1 MSQYG
6 FTTEGNTIVTDFPS
20 QVKNRTFLI
29 TGPSEGGIGAETA
42 ISLAHGSP
50 STILLLGRTLSK
62 IQPTIDAIQSI
73 DARIKIKFVEVSLD
87 SLTSVRKAA
96 KVILDDASVE
106 KIDVVINN
114 AAIMA
119 CPYGLSVDGYE
130 LQFATNHLSHFL
142 LTNLILPKVIAA
154 GPGARIVNLSSN
166 GHVFAGINWES
177 LDFNKGTQL

>member
-1 MSQYG
+1 M
-6 FTTEGNTIVTDFPS
+6 
-20 QVKNRTFLI
+20 
-29 TGPSEGGIGAETA
+29 
-42 ISLAHGSP
+42 
-50 STILLLGRTLSK
+50 
-62 IQPTIDAIQSI
+62 
-73 DARIKIKFVEVSLD
+73 
-87 SLTSVRKAA
+87 
-96 KVILDDASVE
+96 
-106 KIDVVINN
+106 VINN